1 MSAKHVRQS
10 AIFVQRKMYK
20 YKTINEAPPSSL
32 DLDLLISALGKD
44 IMMDLLLVGCH
55 TSSFFTFCNYC
66 RSN

>member
-32 DLDLLISALGKD
+32 DLGLVDLGPGEGHHDGLALGRVSHF
-44 IMMDLLLVGCH
+44 LLLHVLKLL
-55 TSSFFTFCNYC
+55 
-66 RSN
+66 